1 MLHCFSRL
9 GPFYVIGRTD
19 YNEMVQ
25 HIMKTTTTTRDQTTP
40 ADENANN
47 HIELEKTIDSITK
60 GASSILS
67 LLSKSL
73 PMPAQNAQVLCKSI
87 SFERVEQNLKQRT
100 ILNHT
105 QNPCFVYLILFFSR
119 RPHRSLSLSS

>member
-9 GPFYVIGRTD
+9 GPFYLIGRTD

-47 HIELEKTIDSITK
+47 HIDLEKTIDSITE

-73 PMPAQNAQVLCKSI
+73 PMPALKMLKCYVNLYYLSVWNRTLSK
-87 SFERVEQNLKQRT
+87 EQ
-100 ILNHT
+100 
-105 QNPCFVYLILFFSR
+105 F
-119 RPHRSLSLSS
+119 